1 MEKYNDQFE
10 SLEESNNNELD
21 REIGQQEEQSLKDSM
36 RYDAKISRELQ
47 KGRDQYYNK
56 RQQKRSSSPSSQVWN
71 DED

>member
-47 KGRDQYYNK
+47 KGRD
-56 RQQKRSSSPSSQVWN
+56 
-71 DED
+71 